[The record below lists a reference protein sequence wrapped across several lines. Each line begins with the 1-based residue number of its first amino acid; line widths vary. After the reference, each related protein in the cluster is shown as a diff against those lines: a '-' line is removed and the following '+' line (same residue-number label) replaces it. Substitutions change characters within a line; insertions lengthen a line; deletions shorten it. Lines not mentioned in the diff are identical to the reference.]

1 MNRGCFIFFYEGY
14 VGISPTLVN
23 TAKVLSENGYI
34 ITIYGTKNDYP
45 PPGELGERVQIFYF
59 RKAARILATLKN
71 KWPEIVP
78 LLELFIYT
86 TQCCLHIFLH
96 KFLQILKTRPKT
108 DIKINIAVDIY
119 GGIAALIAYFLFKQN
134 YLFLSLEL
142 HEPEYIFKG
151 ASRSLTRLAKL
162 ACQKSRGLIIQ
173 DEDRFKTFCQYYGC
187 QPERVFYLPNS
198 TLAAPEYETNQKNYF
213 REKFN
218 LSEKEYPHLILQ
230 AGMISD
236 AVYSFALAKAFT
248 EIENCALIFHER
260 QLRRETDPDIQALR
274 QINSK
279 NLFLSLAPLPYNEVD
294 KIFTA
299 PTIGLAFYADI
310 GNNFSQIS
318 MASGKLPQYLKWG
331 KPILVNDLPSL
342 SQLVEKYQCGIVIK
356 NPADGKE
363 IKTAIEQILSN
374 YTYYSRNAKAC
385 FAAEFDFSKKMQ
397 PILDYIKT
405 L

>member
-14 VGISPTLVN
+14 VGISPTIVN

-45 PPGELGERVQIFYF
+45 PPGELGERVQILYF
-59 RKAARILATLKN
+59 RKAARILAALKN

-96 KFLQILKTRPKT
+96 ILKNRKKT

-119 GGIAALIAYFLFKQN
+119 GAIAALIAYFLFKQN

-151 ASRSLTRLAKL
+151 VTRSLTRLAKL
-162 ACQKSRGLIIQ
+162 AFQKSRGLIIQ
-173 DEDRFKTFCQYYGC
+173 DEDRFKTFCQYYVC

-218 LSEKEYPHLILQ
+218 LSEEEYPHLILQ

-274 QINSK
+274 KINSK
-279 NLFLSLAPLPYNEVD
+279 NLFLSLEPLPYNEVD
-294 KIFTA
+294 KIFNA

-356 NPADGKE
+356 NPSDGKE
-363 IKTAIEQILSN
+363 IKTAIQQIVSN

-397 PILDYIKT
+397 PILDFIKT
-405 L
+405 F